1 MADAPGATPSAPWA
15 PYWDSFHAS
24 HGSSLS
30 STPTSA
36 TAVGSANATA
46 RLRVSTALLD
56 QKYEGGGDEAGKI
69 SVKEFCSKK
78 GISVSAFK
86 RFTLN
91 EE

>member
-1 MADAPGATPSAPWA
+1 MSKFFKECT
-15 PYWDSFHAS
+15 
-24 HGSSLS
+24 
-30 STPTSA
+30 
-36 TAVGSANATA
+36 
-46 RLRVSTALLD
+46 LLD